1 MRIFV
6 TGGTGLVGRAIVKA
20 FLKRGDEV
28 TTLARSDKSAEIQ
41 SELGATPVRG
51 SLTDPGDWVDYA
63 LDHDA
68 FIHTAATFDN
78 DMANVDQN
86 LINALVEI
94 ASSRPDGYKI
104 PFLYTGGCWLYPE
117 EPVIP
122 ITERHV
128 LDPMPEFEWMLD
140 SIEKL
145 HACPNFLL
153 TVIHPGL
160 VVDNGRGFIANYAK
174 DLKENGEITI
184 VGSTDTHFPF
194 VHADDLAQLYV
205 SAVDKREDGLLLNA
219 SAIKSAT
226 AEEVGKLV
234 AQAYGL
240 PYQARVISIEEAQ
253 KEHGNWASAYARSQR
268 MSSDRAHNLFGWEPC
283 FATIEDMVKS
293 SLQDDLKNQ

>member
-20 FLKRGDEV
+20 FVARGDEV
-28 TTLARSDKSAEIQ
+28 TTLARSERSAEIQ
-41 SELGATPVRG
+41 SELGATPVPG
-51 SLTDPGDWVDYA
+51 SLTDPGDWVNLA
-63 LDHDA
+63 LTHDA

-86 LINALVEI
+86 LVSALVNI
-94 ASSRPDGYKI
+94 ARDLPEDRLI

-128 LDPMPEFEWMLD
+128 LDPTPEFEWMLD
-140 SIEKL
+140 SIERL
-145 HACPNFLL
+145 NACPNFQL

-160 VVDNGRGFIANYAK
+160 VVDKGRGIIANFAE

-205 SAVDKREDGLLLNA
+205 LAVDNRADGLLLNA
-219 SAIKSAT
+219 STIKSAT
-226 AEEVGKLV
+226 AGEVGKLV
-234 AQAYGL
+234 AQSLGL
-240 PYQARVISIEEAQ
+240 PYQANVITIEEAQ
-253 KEHGNWASAYARSQR
+253 ERFGAWASAYARSQR
-268 MSSDRAHNLFGWEPC
+268 MSSDRARATLGWAPLYD
-283 FATIEDMVKS
+283 TIEEMVRD
-293 SLQDDLKNQ
+293 SLVTEA

>member
-20 FLKRGDEV
+20 LLNRGEEV

-41 SELGATPVRG
+41 KELGATPIRG
-51 SLTDPGDWVDYA
+51 SLAEPNNWVQLA
-63 LDHDA
+63 LEHDA
-68 FIHTAATFDN
+68 FIHAAATFDD
-78 DMANVDQN
+78 DMGSVDH
-86 LINALVEI
+86 ALVRALLDI
-94 ASSRPDGYKI
+94 AETFPEDRQI

-122 ITERHV
+122 ITERHM

-140 SIEKL
+140 SIEQL
-145 HACPNFLL
+145 NACPNFLL
-153 TVIHPGL
+153 TVIHPGM
-160 VVDNGRGFIANYAK
+160 VIDKGSGFIANYAK
-174 DLKENGEITI
+174 DLKDNGEITI

-205 SAVDKREDGLLLNA
+205 SAMDKKADGLLLNA

-234 AQAYGL
+234 AQACGD

-253 KEHGNWASAYARSQR
+253 ERYGPWASAYARSQR
-268 MSSDRAHNLFGWEPC
+268 MSSDRATQLLGWKPHY
-283 FATIEDMVKS
+283 ATIEKMVED
-293 SLQDDLKNQ
+293 SLKDDC